1 MGIVLAAIVDDA
13 VKDDATDDE
22 AMAIIVKRDAE
33 VELDMAL
40 AFVEEVVQVVME
52 HKHLLP
58 GLTQTLAL
66 IALQLY
72 LQATVSAR
80 IERRTKSEYVREHKR
95 VWLALR
101 SGQFVIL
108 RLLIEELVIK
118 ALWTVPFRPG
128 LSFSILEANS
138 FLILKAKVRRISM
151 LPVLQ
156 TMSN

>member
-52 HKHLLP
+52 HKHVLP

-118 ALWTVPFRPG
+118 AL
-128 LSFSILEANS
+128 
-138 FLILKAKVRRISM
+138 
-151 LPVLQ
+151 
-156 TMSN
+156 